1 MSTHS
6 HDHKKLLA
14 ALQFAAERHRF
25 QHRKGAEQTP
35 YINHPIAVAHEL
47 AKHGDEDTDLL
58 CAALLHDV
66 IEDTTRN
73 EQEIEK
79 LSAIILADFGE
90 NVLLPVME
98 VSDNKNLPIDER
110 KELQVKMIANA
121 CNRARKIRIADK
133 ICNVRDLWEYPPKGW
148 GIDRK
153 IAYIKWSQRVVEQ
166 AQGVNASLEEAFV
179 DVAEKVFNHLTS

>member
-25 QHRKGAEQTP
+25 QHRKGVEQTP
-35 YINHPIAVAHEL
+35 YINHPIAVANEL
-47 AKHGDEDTDLL
+47 AKHGEEDPNLL

-73 EQEIEK
+73 EHEIKK

-90 NVLLPVME
+90 DVLLPVME
-98 VSDNKNLPIDER
+98 VSDNKNLPIEER
-110 KELQVKMIANA
+110 KELQVQMIGQASKP
-121 CNRARKIRIADK
+121 ARKIRIADK

-148 GIDRK
+148 GSDRK

-166 AQGVNASLEEAFV
+166 AKGVNSSLEAAFV
-179 DVAEKVFNHLTS
+179 DVAKKVLAHLTS